1 MDEARVSRLGAKT
14 NDQASWSMS
23 SQIAVATF
31 TASGKAIATTFIGQ
45 TSGKF
50 GELAAICK
58 GGKKPP

>member
-1 MDEARVSRLGAKT
+1 
-14 NDQASWSMS
+14 MS

-58 GGKKPP
+58 SGKEPP